1 MPEAMGPHPKGPEAM
16 GPHPKGPEAM
26 GPQAKGPKATGPD
39 GTETVSAGA
48 WQVATVDSVHTE
60 SPRVKLF
67 RLKLPVPGKFQAGQ
81 YYDIR
86 LSAPD
91 GYQAQRSYSISSS
104 PVEPDVIELTIE
116 LILDG
121 EVSSYFHEA
130 VEKGERIELRG
141 PIGGHFTWTPD
152 YTGPVLLVAGGSG
165 IAPLMSILR
174 HRRTVGASSQM
185 LLMFSVR
192 AASDIL
198 FRREL
203 EEMARAD
210 ASFKLVIT
218 LTRAA
223 PKSWTGQIRR
233 IDRKMID
240 TAFKMVAAGAGVSDA
255 ESEEFDRATTHQPTF
270 GRAYICG
277 GTGFV
282 ESIAGYLL
290 DTGMEYGEIRTE
302 RFGP

>member
-1 MPEAMGPHPKGPEAM
+1 M
-16 GPHPKGPEAM
+16 
-26 GPQAKGPKATGPD
+26 GPD
-39 GTETVSAGA
+39 GTQTVFAGG
-48 WQVATVDSVHTE
+48 WQVATVRSVHIE

-67 RLKLPVPGKFQAGQ
+67 RLELPAPGNFQAGQ

-104 PVEPDVIELTIE
+104 PDQPDTIELTIE
-116 LILDG
+116 LIAGG

-130 VEKGERIELRG
+130 VEKGEQIELRG

-152 YTGPVLLVAGGSG
+152 FIEPVLLVAGGSG

-174 HRRTVGASSQM
+174 HRRAAGVSSPV

-192 AASDIL
+192 TESDIL
-198 FRREL
+198 FRQEL
-203 EEMARAD
+203 EQMARED

-223 PKSWTGQIRR
+223 PGGWTGETRR
-233 IDRKMID
+233 IDPRMID
-240 TAFKMVAAGAGVSDA
+240 MAFRTQAGQTGERAAGAECDG
-255 ESEEFDRATTHQPTF
+255 ESKTGRTF

-277 GTGFV
+277 GNGFV
-282 ESIAGYLL
+282 ESIASYLL
-290 DTGMEYGEIRTE
+290 ETGMDYSEIRTE